1 MNEIAKRIDDKMEHY
16 IEALTEHVAIPSV
29 SQLSFDQAH
38 MRESATW
45 IAAKFEALG
54 LETEIIELEA
64 NGKQGR
70 PAILASREAEPGRP
84 TILLYGHH
92 DVQPTGDYAAWDQDD
107 PFTAVRKG
115 DRLYGRG
122 AADDKAGV
130 MLHVA
135 AIENAD
141 PGVGIRVFIE
151 GEEEVGSPTFD
162 EFLHTYKDR
171 LAADVIVVADSG
183 NWKVGIPSLTTS
195 LRGVTEVEVDL
206 EVLDHALHS
215 GMYGGP
221 ILDSVTLM
229 ARLIATLHDE
239 EGNVAVEGLLQEDT
253 ATVDYPEVDLRA
265 DTGILDGV
273 QFAGSGSLAGRIWT
287 KPAIAVI
294 GMDVT
299 PTEISSNTISPRTRA
314 HISLRVPPAQDPA
327 EAAQALVDHLVSHAP
342 FGAHVTARVLEAGPG
357 FIAGEDTPVQQLAH
371 EVLAEAFGHE
381 SVDIGLGGSIPFI
394 STLKAEF
401 PNADILVT
409 GVEDPDTRAHS
420 ANESLHLGDW
430 RNAIVAEALLLSRL
444 GK

>member
-1 MNEIAKRIDDKMEHY
+1 MNEIAKRIDDKMDGY
-16 IEALTEHVAIPSV
+16 ISALTEFVAIPSV
-29 SQLSFDQAH
+29 SQDSFDQSH
-38 MRESATW
+38 MRDSAEW
-45 IAAKFEALG
+45 VAQKFKALG
-54 LETEIIELEA
+54 LTTEVIELEA
-64 NGKQGR
+64 NGKKGR

-92 DVQPTGDYAAWDQDD
+92 DVQPTGERDLWDQDD
-107 PFTAVRKG
+107 PFVAVRRG
-115 DRLYGRG
+115 DRLFGRG

-130 MLHVA
+130 LVHIA

-151 GEEEVGSPTFD
+151 GEEEIGSPTFED
-162 EFLHTYKDR
+162 FLHTYKDR
-171 LAADVIVVADSG
+171 LEADVIVVADSG
-183 NWKVGIPSLTTS
+183 NWKVGVPSLTTS
-195 LRGVTEVEVDL
+195 LRGVAQVEVNL
-206 EVLDHALHS
+206 EVLDHSLHS

-221 ILDSVTLM
+221 ILDAVTLM
-229 ARLIATLHDE
+229 ARLISTLHDD
-239 EGNVAVEGLLQEDT
+239 EGNVAVDNLVQEDL
-253 ATVDYPEVDLRA
+253 ATVDYPEEDLRQ
-265 DTGILDGV
+265 DSGILDGV
-273 QFAGSGSLAGRIWT
+273 QFVGSGSLAGRLWT
-287 KPAIAVI
+287 KPAISVI

-299 PTEISSNTISPRTRA
+299 PTAIASNTIAAKTKA
-314 HISLRVPPAQDPA
+314 QISLRVPPAQDPA

-342 FGAHVTARVLEAGPG
+342 FGAHVTVDILEAGPG
-357 FIAGEDTPVQQLAH
+357 FIAGDNTPVQELAR
-371 EVLAEAFGHE
+371 EALAQAFGHE

-401 PNADILVT
+401 PQADILVT

>member
-1 MNEIAKRIDDKMEHY
+1 MNEIAKRIDDKMDHY
-16 IEALTEHVAIPSV
+16 ISALTELVAIPSV
-29 SQLSFDQAH
+29 SQDSFNQSH
-38 MRESATW
+38 MSDSAEW
-45 IAAKFEALG
+45 IAQKFEALG
-54 LETEIIELEA
+54 LVTEVIELEV
-64 NGKQGR
+64 NGKKGR

-92 DVQPTGDYAAWDQDD
+92 DVQPTGELDLWEQDD
-107 PFTAVRKG
+107 PFTAVRRG
-115 DRLYGRG
+115 DRLFGRG
-122 AADDKAGV
+122 VADDKAGV
-130 MLHVA
+130 LVHIA

-151 GEEEVGSPTFD
+151 GEEEIGSPTFED
-162 EFLHTYKDR
+162 FLHTYKDR
-171 LAADVIVVADSG
+171 LEADVIVVADSG
-183 NWKVGIPSLTTS
+183 NWKVGVPSLTTS
-195 LRGVTEVEVDL
+195 LRGVAQVEVNL
-206 EVLDHALHS
+206 EVLDHSLHS

-221 ILDSVTLM
+221 ILDAVTLM
-229 ARLIATLHDE
+229 ARLISTLHDD
-239 EGNVAVEGLLQEDT
+239 EGNVAVAHVMQEDL
-253 ATVDYPEVDLRA
+253 AAVDYPEEDLRQ
-265 DTGILDGV
+265 DSGILDGV
-273 QFAGSGSLAGRIWT
+273 QFVGSGSLAGRLWT
-287 KPAIAVI
+287 KPAISVI

-299 PTEISSNTISPRTRA
+299 PTAIASNTLAAKTKA

-342 FGAHVTARVLEAGPG
+342 FGAHVTVEILEAGPG
-357 FIAGEDTPVQQLAH
+357 FIAGDNTPVQELAR
-371 EVLAEAFGHE
+371 EALAQAFGHE

-401 PNADILVT
+401 PQADILVT